1 MITEHATGHLTN
13 KLNFCSIFENAKV
26 CNPQSNLK
34 IKTLLHIRSK
44 IRESSSFKKIPISA
58 AIASKCDDL
67 ISWNSPSNSIS
78 SKCDAIKMTVQNL
91 YKVSTPVNQSP
102 GESTLSPLT
111 PMMSVG
117 AFNYNQGPGG
127 FLMPPSTAGTSV
139 ERTSFTP
146 QQRTVF
152 PTMGKFGRL
161 EYNSINPPPVF
172 TSSSKPGTPLNSG
185 EQQPGNGQLKV
196 ISPE

>member
-1 MITEHATGHLTN
+1 MITEHAAGHLTN

-58 AIASKCDDL
+58 AIA
-67 ISWNSPSNSIS
+67 

-152 PTMGKFGRL
+152 PTMGKCGRL

-196 ISPE
+196 ISPEKIHHHSYRLKNKDEMQW